1 MMEARAEYIGLWLGA
16 SKAGLV
22 TAFINTNLKAKS
34 LVHSI
39 TVVNSR
45 AVIVSPQYFDEVKE
59 ILPQLLQDRV
69 SQGGIKVI
77 YYGSKSDETLLR
89 LPNNNNNNSIIAEN
103 GNRNISNN
111 NFTFESIDGEYL
123 ENNYPSNLHKSEMK
137 GSFGGKLF
145 YIYTSGT
152 TGLPKAAIIR
162 HARFIFLG
170 TGANNLLGLGG
181 KSVIYTP
188 IPLYHMAG
196 GALGTCQMLIF
207 GNTLVIRDKFS
218 ASNFWSDCIQ
228 FQCTAAQY
236 IGEICRYL
244 LLQPNSSKDTAH
256 KVKLMFG
263 NGLRPVIWKDF
274 QSRFKVRKI
283 CEFYGATEGNA
294 SVVNYTS
301 KEGACGFLS
310 QILPKQITSLIYPV
324 SYGCVSF
331 SFLFELSFLYLLSFS
346 YFLYFCC

>member
-1 MMEARAEYIGLWLGA
+1 MESRAEYLGLWLGA
-16 SKAGLV
+16 SKAGVV
-22 TAFINTNLKAKS
+22 TALINTNLKAKS
-34 LVHSI
+34 LEHSI
-39 TVVNSR
+39 TVVNSK
-45 AVIVSPQYFDEVKE
+45 AVIVTPQYLEEVKE
-59 ILPQLLQDRV
+59 ILPQLLQAR
-69 SQGGIKVI
+69 GIKVI
-77 YYGSKSDETLLR
+77 YYGSKLDESLLH
-89 LPNNNNNNSIIAEN
+89 LPNNNNNN
-103 GNRNISNN
+103 NN
-111 NFTFESIDGEYL
+111 NVISGNGTTTNGISRNNFSFETLDENYL
-123 ENNYPSNLHKSEMK
+123 KSNFAANMDKSEMK

-152 TGLPKAAIIR
+152 TGLPKAAIIT

-170 TGANNLLGLGG
+170 TGANNLMGLAG
-181 KSVIYTP
+181 KNVIYTP

-207 GNTLVIRDKFS
+207 GNTLVIREKFS
-218 ASNFWSDCIQ
+218 ASNFWSDCIK
-228 FQCTAAQY
+228 FECTAAQY

-244 LLQPNSSKDTAH
+244 LLQPKDPKDTAH

-274 QSRFKVRKI
+274 QQRFQVKKI

-324 SYGCVSF
+324 SY
-331 SFLFELSFLYLLSFS
+331 
-346 YFLYFCC
+346 